1 MNKSKKMLTGFILT
15 AAVILAAAVLP
26 AGFRS
31 GDSRIYSGVPD
42 VISTRTQNE
51 KCTLT
56 VVANSGEIRDQEAF
70 ARSAI
75 KMYEANN
82 FQTTK
87 FSRDMGNVPR
97 MLYITVYLTREDAAE
112 DREAFRFSYDMSS
125 RTLSVI

>member
-56 VVANSGEIRDQEAF
+56 VVANSGGNQGSGSLCPQCDQ
-70 ARSAI
+70 
-75 KMYEANN
+75 
-82 FQTTK
+82 
-87 FSRDMGNVPR
+87 NV
-97 MLYITVYLTREDAAE
+97 
-112 DREAFRFSYDMSS
+112 
-125 RTLSVI
+125 

>member
-51 KCTLT
+51 KCSLT

-70 ARSAI
+70 ARSVI

-97 MLYITVYLTREDAAE
+97 ML
-112 DREAFRFSYDMSS
+112 
-125 RTLSVI
+125 

>member
-1 MNKSKKMLTGFILT
+1 MCTKYILT
-15 AAVILAAAVLP
+15 TAVILAAFLSLT
-26 AGFRS
+26 GCCS
-31 GDSRIYSGVPD
+31 GGSRVYSGVPD

-51 KCTLT
+51 KCSLT

-70 ARSAI
+70 ARSVI

-125 RTLSVI
+125 HTLSVI